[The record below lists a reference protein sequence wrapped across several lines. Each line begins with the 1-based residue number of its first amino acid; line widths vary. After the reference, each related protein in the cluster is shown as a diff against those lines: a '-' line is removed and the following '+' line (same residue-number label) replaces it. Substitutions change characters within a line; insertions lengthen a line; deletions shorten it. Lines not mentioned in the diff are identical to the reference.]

1 MAAHAGP
8 GAAAHP
14 CAGRTLLIPVE
25 EGDWGQRDTGEAH
38 LGETVWPW
46 DSECVFVSECVCTGL
61 HSGVISRCWKFCRT
75 RRDQVFEATAMA
87 AGLGQELAHL
97 AQPAHL
103 AHPAPQQ
110 SDRPGWSQG

>member
-1 MAAHAGP
+1 MLALVL
-8 GAAAHP
+8 
-14 CAGRTLLIPVE
+14 LLIPVLA
-25 EGDWGQRDTGEAH
+25 GPSSSLWRRGTGVSRDTGEAH
-38 LGETVWPW
+38 LGETVR
-46 DSECVFVSECVCTGL
+46 DRECVFVSECVCTGL

-75 RRDQVFEATAMA
+75 HRDQVFEATVMA

-97 AQPAHL
+97 AQPAYL